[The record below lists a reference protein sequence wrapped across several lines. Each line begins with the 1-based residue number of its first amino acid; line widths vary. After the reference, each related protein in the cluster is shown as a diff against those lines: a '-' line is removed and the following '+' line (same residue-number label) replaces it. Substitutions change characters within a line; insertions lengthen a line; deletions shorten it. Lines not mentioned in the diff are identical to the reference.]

1 MRKVLVAVLGACML
15 AFCVS
20 AQAAHAESIK
30 LCPTDDATALCVEYS
45 SIQAAVKAAEPN
57 WFVIVASGV
66 YTAPGT
72 VVDKDLTILGQGSD
86 STIVQAA
93 DEPCGT
99 NDRVFKV
106 DGARVTIQDLTVRNG
121 CIYSPTLPA
130 GGAGI
135 WNSGALT
142 LKHVY
147 LHDNLAIYRE
157 AIPLPSPVPV
167 TWIPMGG
174 AIYNVGALVVDSS
187 TITTNTVAS
196 TAFAAMGGG
205 IYNNGYSTIV
215 NSTISANSVTGAALP
230 NAKFYGGGI
239 YNAGSLKVEFTTVIT
254 NDAATAG
261 GGIYSVGAIHLD
273 NNLFSGSRPNEVV
286 CPVITPAKALT
297 NQVASVGELAVTDMV
312 SDTQCNPPMPTP
324 ICFEEAS
331 GVNPVPYFMPCAK
344 SASINAAKCQDSKVK
359 VDLRGST
366 RKQSKCDLGSIERG
380 VSLLATVAF
389 TESLVPDLVVRSVT
403 IEPKGQLDTNTKATI
418 KVVVEN
424 VGNYPTPHRFY
435 VNLYI
440 NPRETPPNRAGVIW
454 IDLCQT
460 PDCINDQGIIWHGP
474 TTLEK
479 GQTATLT
486 SELGPDSSVI
496 TQSSQFGGY
505 FPEGEV
511 NMWVYVDAWS
521 KDLSRDGMIYEGNEH
536 NNMLRVPPFTV
547 QKGRIPTVAASN
559 EQLNVAPPV
568 APLEP

>member
-1 MRKVLVAVLGACML
+1 MRKVLVAVLGACVL
-15 AFCVS
+15 AFCMS
-20 AQAAHAESIK
+20 AQAVHAESIQ
-30 LCPTDDATALCVEYS
+30 LCPTGEVTPQCGEYP
-45 SIQAAVKAAEPN
+45 SIKAAVEAASPN
-57 WFVIVASGV
+57 WFIIVASGV

-72 VVDKDLTILGQGSD
+72 LVNKDLTILGAGSD

-93 DEPCGT
+93 DTLCGT
-99 NDRVFKV
+99 NDRVFTV

-147 LHDNLAIYRE
+147 LHDNLVIYGE
-157 AIPLPSPVPV
+157 AIPLPAPVPV

-187 TITTNTVAS
+187 TIMSNAVAS

-205 IYNNGYSTIV
+205 IYNNGYSAIV
-215 NSTISANSVTGAALP
+215 NSTISANRAIGAALP
-230 NAKFYGGGI
+230 AATFYGGGI

-261 GGIYSVGAIHLD
+261 GGIYSVGAIHLG
-273 NNLFSGSRPNEVV
+273 NNLFSGNRPSEVL
-286 CPVITPAKALT
+286 CPVITSVKAAT
-297 NQVASVGELAVTDMV
+297 NDVASAGVRAVTDMV
-312 SDTQCNPPMPTP
+312 SDTQCNPPLPTP
-324 ICFEEAS
+324 ICFEAVP
-331 GVNPVPYFMPCAK
+331 GVKPVPYFIPCDK
-344 SASINAAKCQDSKVK
+344 SASINAANCQDSRVK

-366 RKQSKCDLGSIERG
+366 RKQNKCDLGSIERG

-403 IEPKGQLDTNTKATI
+403 IEPKGELTTNTKATI

-424 VGNYPTPHRFY
+424 VGNYPTPHRFF

-454 IDLCQT
+454 IDLCHT
-460 PDCINDQGIIWHGP
+460 SDCINDQGMIWSGP
-474 TTLEK
+474 PTLGK
-479 GQTATLT
+479 GQMVTLS
-486 SELGPDSSVI
+486 SELEANSSIV
-496 TQSSQFGGY
+496 TESSQFGG
-505 FPEGEV
+505 FFREGQV
-511 NMWVYVDAWS
+511 DMWVYVDAWN
-521 KDLSRDGMIYEGNEH
+521 KDRSPNGIILEGNEE
-536 NNMLRVPPFTV
+536 NNMWRVPTFSV
-547 QKGRIPTVAASN
+547 KKGRIPTVTASN
-559 EQLNVAPPV
+559 EQLHVAPV